1 MSVEQV
7 EDEEDSDLPM
17 KEPGPPAEMED
28 EEAAWERALR
38 TMPAAPELMPV
49 TAPSPSFLNH
59 EPPFNEETPDPLSG
73 QSFATPEVS
82 EEDRAERNRRLA
94 LERLAARTSSQGGQ
108 LSQTK
113 ATPRTPSVLKNALKS
128 ALPLHTLSKL
138 PENDET
144 RQSLLDRPKPIYF
157 SNTRYLCVV
166 VLSVDRSN
174 GAVTGLNRLTVRQKC
189 IGHVPSH
196 FSSGSQSYTSKRKP
210 TWKCDRID
218 KIVDLSF
225 IGAWREPLRTSNFEN
240 LRYFSSNCPRGNP
253 SVYRKSGHIKPERA
267 DPNQP
272 IQLLFGLDNHTY
284 EEADLTQS
292 AETSHPTAST
302 KEKQVKNYLKG
313 DESDG
318 ASEVEFEVPSHENIL
333 AITSNITLLEQDQ
346 FIRDLM
352 DQINSLYESAQWM
365 YDEAERHFNLAEK
378 LVEKA
383 DKVADRAEASRRH
396 LSEWMQRYGLG
407 WDVVD
412 TEDVVAENVVET
424 NDLDDQL

>member
-1 MSVEQV
+1 MY
-7 EDEEDSDLPM
+7 
-17 KEPGPPAEMED
+17 
-28 EEAAWERALR
+28 R
-38 TMPAAPELMPV
+38 PV
-49 TAPSPSFLNH
+49 YFL
-59 EPPFNEETPDPLSG
+59 
-73 QSFATPEVS
+73 
-82 EEDRAERNRRLA
+82 
-94 LERLAARTSSQGGQ
+94 
-108 LSQTK
+108 
-113 ATPRTPSVLKNALKS
+113 
-128 ALPLHTLSKL
+128 
-138 PENDET
+138 
-144 RQSLLDRPKPIYF
+144 
-157 SNTRYLCVV
+157 
-166 VLSVDRSN
+166 
-174 GAVTGLNRLTVRQKC
+174 
-189 IGHVPSH
+189 
-196 FSSGSQSYTSKRKP
+196 
-210 TWKCDRID
+210 
-218 KIVDLSF
+218 
-225 IGAWREPLRTSNFEN
+225 
-240 LRYFSSNCPRGNP
+240 SSNCQVIAAESPFTHLSP
-253 SVYRKSGHIKPERA
+253 SLSLLYPHVPMITEPERA